1 MDEKRIETLE
11 IIKILKHTYD
21 LDVSMFAESFV
32 EKTLHNRI
40 HSTTQE
46 INVYFSNLVSGNKEE
61 AILLRESLQ
70 NNFSD
75 FFRDSSVFAQ
85 LERKILPK
93 LIEENKNQREIRVWS
108 AGCSTGQEPYSIAML
123 LEDYMS
129 FNGGRLRRYRIIATD
144 NSETALE
151 YGRNGEYLTSE
162 IQNLKLKHINKYFT
176 EQGENHLISEKIRD
190 NVKFY
195 TYDVLDQSSVSPYES
210 VFGDFDL
217 VICCNLLIYYKQDIQ
232 KFIINK
238 LANSLSD
245 SGYLILGNAEQN
257 LVRGE
262 FGIKKYTGEH
272 SIFHKKTG
280 R

>member
-129 FNGGRLRRYRIIATD
+129 FNGEEFRYRIIATD

-262 FGIKKYTGEH
+262 FGLKKHTGEH